1 MSRSFG
7 RGGRGGNGGRGRN
20 RGHVSGTGSSNVVPF
35 LPHLRIEH
43 VLKLYPVSEESWFNG
58 VASGRYPKPHKI
70 GGLEVWRRADIIAL
84 CDWFAGKLEKYPVF
98 PVGDRDTGELPLLDP
113 EFDF

>member
-58 VASGRYPKPHKI
+58 GSVGPVSEASQNRRT
-70 GGLEVWRRADIIAL
+70 GGLATGRHYRAL
-84 CDWFAGKLEKYPVF
+84 RLVCREAGKISS
-98 PVGDRDTGELPLLDP
+98 LPRG
-113 EFDF
+113 